1 MKSLFGINVSG
12 GNCEI
17 CGSALN
23 ALNSYKVGKEFICKK
38 CMSNVSRYYNKKNSS
53 YEAMVKHISQ
63 RILDKKKIAEFSPT
77 VSYGENEY
85 FFIDVDEGKFIISPK
100 ADYKKDNSDIFSV
113 EDIISCEKRIDVK
126 KEEVKY
132 KDSSDNIK
140 SFVPQ
145 FMAYQ
150 FDFYVDIRLN
160 LYGYEKITVKLNKK
174 RVDNNQETLI
184 KMKAS
189 GVLDVLKGALV
200 SRAFDGM
207 RTNNMEAV
215 MQSLEYKK
223 FDNMADHII
232 DNLNIRKTK
241 EKIRRCPYC
250 DTIIDGTSVQ
260 CGRCGAIL

>member
-38 CMSNVSRYYNKKNSS
+38 CMSHVSRYYNKKNSS
-53 YEAMVKHISQ
+53 YEAMVKHIRQ
-63 RILDKKKIAEFSPT
+63 RIQDKKKIAMFSPT

-85 FFIDVDEGKFIISPK
+85 FFINVDEAKFVISPEV
-100 ADYKKDNSDIFSV
+100 DYKKDNSDIFNL
-113 EDIISCEKRIDVK
+113 EDIISCEKRTDVK

-132 KDSSDNIK
+132 KDSNNNIK

-150 FDFYVDIRLN
+150 FDFYIDIRLN
-160 LYGYEKITVKLNKK
+160 LYGYETITVKLNKK

-184 KMKAS
+184 KMMSS
-189 GVLDVLKGALV
+189 GVLDVLKDAFV

-215 MQSLEYKK
+215 MQSLEYKN

-232 DNLNIRKTK
+232 DNLCIRKMK
-241 EKIRRCPYC
+241 EKVRRCPYC
-250 DTIIDGTSVQ
+250 DTKIDSALTQ
-260 CGRCGAIL
+260 CDRCGAIL